1 MASMS
6 ILEFLKIKG
15 GKFKLLLRKINFK
28 NFPNTKLFGKR
39 FPNTKP
45 FGKRFPNGLVFGKRF
60 PNSLVFGKFLK
71 LIFLNSNLNLP
82 PFIFKNSKI
91 DMDAIWWPFLTIN

>member
-45 FGKRFPNGLVFGKRF
+45 FGKRFPNGLVFGK
-60 PNSLVFGKFLK
+60 FLK
-71 LIFLNSNLNLP
+71 LIFLNGLV
-82 PFIFKNSKI
+82 SKFEKFEYLK
-91 DMDAIWWPFLTIN
+91 IWSEFWKRLFNKGNDSLT

>member
-15 GKFKLLLRKINFK
+15 GKFKLLLGKINFK

-45 FGKRFPNGLVFGKRF
+45 FGKHFPNGLVFGKKNF
-60 PNSLVFGKFLK
+60 PNSLVFGKNCFQHCRGQM
-71 LIFLNSNLNLP
+71 NLFVAQYSAQIRNIRVPENMVRILE
-82 PFIFKNSKI
+82 
-91 DMDAIWWPFLTIN
+91 

>member
-1 MASMS
+1 MATRWCPCQF
-6 ILEFLKIKG
+6 LEIKG

-45 FGKRFPNGLVFGKRF
+45 FGKRFPNGLVFGK
-60 PNSLVFGKFLK
+60 FLK
-71 LIFLNSNLNLP
+71 LIFLNGLV
-82 PFIFKNSKI
+82 SKFEKLEYLKI
-91 DMDAIWWPFLTIN
+91 

>member
-45 FGKRFPNGLVFGKRF
+45 FGKRFPNGLVFGK
-60 PNSLVFGKFLK
+60 FLK
-71 LIFLNSNLNLP
+71 LIFLNGLV
-82 PFIFKNSKI
+82 SKFEKLEYLKI
-91 DMDAIWWPFLTIN
+91 